1 MKTLIKSRI
10 GNLNQK
16 STENILQPKFCASSC
31 ARGKQLLIIASCN
44 GNRKTMSSIKDNEQS
59 LNENEE
65 EGSIYPM
72 QMTKSQSNTYTADL
86 DWSHFRH
93 NSKIQQPRQFY
104 FFYLDFLSRT
114 FTNHR
119 TAGEGGGQFFNSSIP
134 LPPAS
139 QTVSHQPGYY

>member
-31 ARGKQLLIIASCN
+31 ARGKHLLIIASCN

-93 NSKIQQPRQFY
+93 NSKIHQPRQFY

-119 TAGEGGGQFFNSSIP
+119 TAGEAGGHFFNSSLP

-139 QTVSHQPGYY
+139 QTL

>member
-31 ARGKQLLIIASCN
+31 ARGKHLLIIASCN

-93 NSKIQQPRQFY
+93 NSKIHQPRQFY
-104 FFYLDFLSRT
+104 FFYLDFLSLNTHESQERRGRGE
-114 FTNHR
+114 TNSN
-119 TAGEGGGQFFNSSIP
+119 FS
-134 LPPAS
+134 LPTPRAS
-139 QTVSHQPGYY
+139 RRL